1 MSTRRQQWRD
11 GLARAQRARSAL
23 TPRLQR
29 GGDWL
34 NRHPWARP
42 AVALLGGLLVARLLP
57 RPAQWGHGGGLLLR
71 ALRLQRP

>member
-1 MSTRRQQWRD
+1 M
-11 GLARAQRARSAL
+11 
-23 TPRLQR
+23 
-29 GGDWL
+29 

-71 ALRLQRP
+71 ALRLLRP